1 MLIVLELTV
10 EHAASVL
17 IRDLHGGCFSVLL
30 SCRLKNTISYLY
42 IILTLDLAHR
52 QEISPVFRVPSI
64 LHRYPSQIILF

>member
-1 MLIVLELTV
+1 MLIFLCGITV

-17 IRDLHGGCFSVLL
+17 IRALHGG
-30 SCRLKNTISYLY
+30 
-42 IILTLDLAHR
+42 LDLAHR